1 MFQNIRAVLF
11 DLDGTLIDSA
21 PDLGAAA
28 DKMRTDRGLPSL
40 PLERYRPMAG
50 AGARG
55 MLGEAFGMA
64 PDHPDFLT
72 MREEFFVNYESCM
85 TARTS
90 IFEGVPELVS
100 QILRRNLAW
109 GVVTN
114 KATRF
119 TDPLTRAIP
128 LFATAGAV
136 ISGDTTPHAKP
147 HPAPL
152 LEAASRLKLEPGQCI
167 YVGDDERD
175 ILAGLAA
182 GMGTVAATY
191 GYLGA
196 KTNPAGG
203 GAHAAVKSPV
213 ELLQLQH
220 GRPTPPDW
228 SWPPGIRRLL
238 RQFPCPQRGLQEC
251 RAHRPPHRCTAPA
264 PVSSATPL
272 RAKGLDGVL
281 HGEWY
286 LR

>member
-1 MFQNIRAVLF
+1 MFHQIRAVLF

-40 PLERYRPMAG
+40 PLDRYRPMAG

-64 PDHPDFLT
+64 PDHPEFPTL
-72 MREEFFVNYESCM
+72 REEFFVNYESRM
-85 TARTS
+85 TELTS
-90 IFEGVPELVS
+90 IFDGVPELVE
-100 QILRRNLAW
+100 QILQRKLAW

-114 KATRF
+114 KAARF
-119 TDPLTRAIP
+119 TEPLTRAMP

-136 ISGDTTPHAKP
+136 VSGDTTPHAKP

-152 LEAASRLKLEPGQCI
+152 LEAATRLGLQPGQCI

-175 ILAGLAA
+175 IAAGLAA

-196 KTNPAGG
+196 KANPMEW
-203 GAHAAVKSPV
+203 GAHAAIKTPS
-213 ELLQLQH
+213 ELLQLLKQ
-220 GRPTPPDW
+220 D
-228 SWPPGIRRLL
+228 
-238 RQFPCPQRGLQEC
+238 
-251 RAHRPPHRCTAPA
+251 
-264 PVSSATPL
+264 
-272 RAKGLDGVL
+272 
-281 HGEWY
+281 
-286 LR
+286 